1 VKHDLASR
9 QGRWLYKAAKA
20 MVAATKKD
28 WKKWQ
33 RDWQRSA
40 PR

>member
-1 VKHDLASR
+1 VKHDRASR
-9 QGRWLYKAAKA
+9 RAGWPHKAAKA
-20 MVAATKKD
+20 MLAATKKD

-40 PR
+40 PG